1 MSAFENK
8 RRKIILNKKIYFR
21 TTSELDWEA
30 ASACIS
36 LPKEWGFDESDS
48 SRMFKT
54 SYFLS
59 TFPNYFYWK
68 KSLISYILIMLSPP
82 PLLPDLPH
90 SPISIPFLSL
100 QNKTQEIHTQ
110 MPTKTQVKISKQVTN
125 RQQTPKQCIG
135 RQKPTEST
143 ECSVQALCSWAWPPS
158 WRWWVHP
165 VRLLWRKLMFPL
177 PEDINCSWLPG

>member
-1 MSAFENK
+1 MSAFGNK

-59 TFPNYFYWK
+59 TFPNYFY
-68 KSLISYILIMLSPP
+68 
-82 PLLPDLPH
+82 
-90 SPISIPFLSL
+90 
-100 QNKTQEIHTQ
+100 
-110 MPTKTQVKISKQVTN
+110 
-125 RQQTPKQCIG
+125 
-135 RQKPTEST
+135 
-143 ECSVQALCSWAWPPS
+143 
-158 WRWWVHP
+158 
-165 VRLLWRKLMFPL
+165 
-177 PEDINCSWLPG
+177 